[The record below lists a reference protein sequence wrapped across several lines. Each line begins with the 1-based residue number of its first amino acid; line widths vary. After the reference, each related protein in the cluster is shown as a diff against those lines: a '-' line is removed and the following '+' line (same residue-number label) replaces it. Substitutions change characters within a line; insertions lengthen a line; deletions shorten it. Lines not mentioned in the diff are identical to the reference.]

1 MIQYVTAALLKSKV
15 HAHDVFP
22 YERLLRSNTNT
33 NTILTINTQIWTS
46 PWWHDAAD
54 RVPTVTMRGSMSG
67 GSVPSNQW
75 PAPGTPSTLR
85 SGDPALSRWW
95 LRRDTYRLYL
105 LFWVARGKVICC
117 DGGGVC
123 VVSLCTPHRN
133 KVNHSPHAIATIS
146 SPPSSWHQQRI
157 IDCSGGEHREHGH
170 GSRSRD
176 PGHWETR
183 YNYRCKR
190 LIGEVVQSRRRPLLG
205 PKQKS

>member
-33 NTILTINTQIWTS
+33 NTILTINSQTWTS

-54 RVPTVTMRGSMSG
+54 RVPTVTMRGSISG

-105 LFWVARGKVICC
+105 LFWVARGKVLCC
-117 DGGGVC
+117 DGGVC
-123 VVSLCTPHRN
+123 VWCHCAPVIKLITLPTP
-133 KVNHSPHAIATIS
+133 S
-146 SPPSSWHQQRI
+146 PSSAHLSHH
-157 IDCSGGEHREHGH
+157 DTSSGLLIAAAENTENT
-170 GSRSRD
+170 
-176 PGHWETR
+176 ETGAGAVILDTATGR
-183 YNYRCKR
+183 QDTTRAVND
-190 LIGEVVQSRRRPLLG
+190 
-205 PKQKS
+205 